1 MGQRDQTAP
10 LGYVRDVERLLD
22 EPMALSLPE
31 DVLAIATKKA
41 FMRGLEPREA
51 AVLICHEHS
60 RRLSRQFIKQSE
72 MASDLVEL
80 VIANR
85 IDGCA
90 ALAGQM
96 DHDVMDLLP
105 DLPYFVRQ
113 PCFSHE
119 FRDMVAHIG
128 IWHGIPEQRWAVPE
142 VNGYVSD
149 RVTA

>member
-10 LGYVRDVERLLD
+10 IHYIRDVERLLN

-31 DVLAIATKKA
+31 DVLAFATKKA
-41 FMRGLEPREA
+41 FRRGLEPREA

-60 RRLSRQFIKQSE
+60 RRFCRHLVEESQ
-72 MASDLVEL
+72 MASNLVEFA
-80 VIANR
+80 IANR

-113 PCFSHE
+113 TCFSHE
-119 FRDMVAHIG
+119 FRDMVAHIA
-128 IWHGIPEQRWAVPE
+128 IWHGIPEQRWNVPE
-142 VNGYVSD
+142 VNDYVSD